1 MVAMFSL
8 DQDEIRSFRR
18 GPQKHYLPQLTTNK
32 SFGLVILEMKTL
44 KVSANQKTEF
54 AITLCLSS
62 IVAFLILIM
71 SSDTRPIGTKICSSG
86 VCEVLI

>member
-32 SFGLVILEMKTL
+32 SFGDEDFK
-44 KVSANQKTEF
+44 SFSQSEN
-54 AITLCLSS
+54 
-62 IVAFLILIM
+62 
-71 SSDTRPIGTKICSSG
+71 KISHG
-86 VCEVLI
+86 GHVFQ